1 VRPTKGFTNRRW
13 RSARYGTV
21 AIAALTLAVA
31 SACSGSPSG
40 STSATSATASAA
52 STGSATSHFPRTET
66 VYTSGSAYVPPTNW
80 NPLDVGNFATGT
92 QGLIYEPLFLYD
104 PVKGDYDPWLATGD
118 LASGWKGDTYV
129 INVRSGVKWS
139 DGTALTGADVAYS
152 INLARTNAT
161 DPYSANVATVAN
173 ATASGNTVTVTFKG
187 TPGYTEFTDYL
198 WKAPVL
204 PQAVWSKL
212 PASQIATAANANP
225 VGTGPMT
232 LDTAN
237 AQEVAYQTKPDWWA
251 TSALGLSFKFKY
263 LIDVVNGSNDQELG
277 QLTAGNLDW
286 SNNFLPGINQ
296 LMGAVGGN
304 SGYTLKTYYPTTP
317 YMLSANTVWLEPN
330 DSVAPMNNVNFRKAL
345 AYALDPTVIA
355 QTVYGGIAKA
365 ANPTGL
371 LPTLSSYV
379 DQSVVSKDAPTYNP
393 TLAKSYLAKSGYKGQ
408 TITLQVPDGWSD
420 WMDATTVIKSE
431 LDAIGI
437 NLQLIYPQANA
448 RLANVTNGTY
458 DLQLDNNAGL
468 DSTPWSY
475 YQRVYQLPI
484 AKAQTSQLNWERYS
498 SPADWSL
505 VQQAASVP
513 LTDTAKLD
521 SLYGQLETDFF
532 QQEPVIPLWYNGA
545 WFQGNT
551 QFWSDYP
558 ASSGTDENMPVMWGG
573 YIGAMTTVYALAD
586 LRPTPKAAS

>member
-1 VRPTKGFTNRRW
+1 MNSRW
-13 RSARYGTV
+13 RTARFGTAAV
-21 AIAALTLAVA
+21 AVLTLAVA
-31 SACSGSPSG
+31 SACSSSPS
-40 STSATSATASAA
+40 SSSSSSSAA
-52 STGSATSHFPRTET
+52 AASGSSSSTTGATTTSFPRNET
-66 VYTSGSAYVPPTNW
+66 VYTSGSAYSPPTNW
-80 NPLDVGNFATGT
+80 NPLDTGNYATGT
-92 QGLIYEPLFLYD
+92 QGLIYEPLYLYD
-104 PVKGDYDPWLATGD
+104 PIKGSYDPWLATGD
-118 LASGWKGDTYV
+118 LASGWKGNTYV
-129 INVRSGVKWS
+129 INVRPGVKWTN
-139 DGTALTGADVAYS
+139 GTALTGADVAYS

-161 DPYSANVATVAN
+161 DPYSANVATVAG
-173 ATASGNTVTVTFKG
+173 ATASGNTVTVKFKG

-204 PQAVWSKL
+204 PQAIWSKF
-212 PASQIATAANANP
+212 PTSQIATNPNAHP

-237 AQEVAYQTKPDWWA
+237 AQEVAYQTQPNWWG

-263 LIDVVNGSNDQELG
+263 LVDVVNGSNGQELG
-277 QLTAGNLDW
+277 QLTAGAIDW

-304 SGYTLKTYYPTTP
+304 SGYTLKTYYPTAP

-330 DSVAPMNNVNFRKAL
+330 DSVAPMSNVNFRLAL
-345 AYALDPTVIA
+345 AYALDPKTIA
-355 QTVYGGIAKA
+355 QTVYGGIAQA

-371 LPTLSSYV
+371 LPTLSSFINK
-379 DQSVVSKDAPTYNP
+379 SVVSADQPTYNP
-393 TLAKSYLAKSGYKGQ
+393 AQAKSYLAKSGYKGQ
-408 TITLQVPDGWSD
+408 PITLQVPDGWSD

-448 RLANVTNGTY
+448 RTENVTNGKF

-484 AKAQTSQLNWERYS
+484 ASAQTSQLNWERFS
-498 SPADWSL
+498 SPSDWSL
-505 VQQAASVP
+505 VQQAASIP
-513 LTDTAKLD
+513 LTNTTALNSIYTKL
-521 SLYGQLETDFF
+521 QTDFF
-532 QQEPVIPLWYNGA
+532 KQEPVIPLWYNGA

-551 QFWSDYP
+551 QYWSGFP
-558 ASSGTDENMPVMWGG
+558 SSTSSDQNMPVMWNG
-573 YIGAMTTVYALAD
+573 YIGALTTVPALAN
-586 LRPTPKAAS
+586 LKPTPATAS